1 MSIMTVTLDGYLAKD
16 AEQKQTN
23 GGRRVLNVTVPHQT
37 SKKNDQGGYD
47 HTSETL
53 WVQFALWD
61 DEAAYW
67 APKLVKGTHVQVQGQ
82 GALEAWESANNSG
95 TNFVI
100 RFPMLNVIPKREQ
113 QGGQRQQSDPG
124 AFRGGQAD
132 EPWGQP
138 SGQSASGW
146 ATPGQAQGGASGDFD
161 SPPF

>member
-53 WVQFALWD
+53 WVQFTLWD

-100 RFPMLNVIPKREQ
+100 RFPMLKVIPKREQ
-113 QGGQRQQSDPG
+113 QGGGNSGGQRQP
-124 AFRGGQAD
+124 APTD

-138 SGQSASGW
+138 AGQSTSGW
-146 ATPGQAQGGASGDFD
+146 ATPGQGGATDDFQT
-161 SPPF
+161 PPF